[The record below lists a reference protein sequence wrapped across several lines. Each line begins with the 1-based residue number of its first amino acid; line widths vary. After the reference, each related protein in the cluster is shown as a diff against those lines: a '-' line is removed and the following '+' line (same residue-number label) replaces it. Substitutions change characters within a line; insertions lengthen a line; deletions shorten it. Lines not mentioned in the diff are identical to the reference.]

1 LGTLENFGTTPLK
14 IFGLPEDYDTFDPEM
29 VSTREARIKGSM
41 VFEDSLV
48 TCNWNTNN
56 QVDLL
61 CDAVNAATGW
71 DINLDAAIVIGKRA
85 VNLARA
91 FNLRAGIGAELDAP
105 SPRYGSTLTDGPSAG
120 KGVMPHWDKM
130 LRNYYTLMG
139 WDANTG
145 TPLPQTLKDLGLD
158 FVIPQLY

>member
-1 LGTLENFGTTPLK
+1 VLGIPEK
-14 IFGLPEDYDTFDPEM
+14 IDTFDPEM
-29 VSTREARIKGSM
+29 VSTREAQIKGAM
-41 VFEDSLV
+41 IFDDSLV
-48 TCNWNTNN
+48 TCRYNTLS
-56 QVDLL
+56 QIDLL

-71 DINLDAAIVIGKRA
+71 DMDVDEAMAIGRRA

-105 SPRYGSTLTDGPSAG
+105 SPRYGSTPTDGRAAG
-120 KGVMPHWDKM
+120 IGIMPHWDKM

-158 FVIPQLY
+158 FVIPQL